1 MEGNG
6 WPRASCAAAAWPHEL
21 NRLDGSVL
29 GPGLLTLAAA
39 DRLLTVVGV
48 SLPPGIASNWSIEST
63 NTVKARMP
71 PWRPLLGHARTGE
84 TY

>member
-29 GPGLLTLAAA
+29 GPGLLTLVAN
-39 DRLLTVVGV
+39 DRIVDRCW
-48 SLPPGIASNWSIEST
+48 SLST
-63 NTVKARMP
+63 ARH
-71 PWRPLLGHARTGE
+71 RFELVH
-84 TY
+84 